1 MLLSAVK
8 WIGGTGI
15 CGVPSGCFNQLRR
28 NWLARRVV
36 GDTPPGKSVRRTQ
49 ARNSARA
56 QGAPS
61 GKVATYPRQIADRLA
76 RRIAT
81 IASVDAIEVKSE
93 CLCA

>member
-28 NWLARRVV
+28 NWLARRWL
-36 GDTPPGKSVRRTQ
+36 GTRLRGSLFGGLRREI
-49 ARNSARA
+49 SARA

-61 GKVATYPRQIADRLA
+61 GKVATYPRQIANRLA

-81 IASVDAIEVKSE
+81 IAGVDAIEVKSE

>member
-15 CGVPSGCFNQLRR
+15 CGVPSGCFNQFRR

-36 GDTPPGKSVRRTQ
+36 GDTPPGKPVRRTQ
-49 ARNSARA
+49 ARNFRAGSGSAIRK
-56 QGAPS
+56 GRDIS
-61 GKVATYPRQIADRLA
+61 GQIADRLA

-81 IASVDAIEVKSE
+81 IAGVDAIEVKSE